1 MFHRIYWLL
10 VVFLVISI
18 AEPFVF
24 CVFSCSV
31 NIACRS
37 TQTAGR
43 IKRFWRLP
51 IINSLLCWSVIL
63 LMFIQT
69 LDHSW
74 NWKSENRLA
83 VNKWFW
89 NFFFEGLAKGLR
101 MLRSSW
107 ILNQCNLYCKIVK
120 YCILKT
126 VPHSYCLTSYV
137 MCKWYKRLVYTYPAL
152 LARLC
157 KVKLSNAKNS
167 ACFFHA

>member
-1 MFHRIYWLL
+1 MLS
-10 VVFLVISI
+10 VVQWTSL
-18 AEPFVF
+18 
-24 CVFSCSV
+24 
-31 NIACRS
+31 
-37 TQTAGR
+37 AGVLKLPGVSNAFEDYT
-43 IKRFWRLP
+43 IKPLNEKIK

-74 NWKSENRLA
+74 NWKSGNRLA

-107 ILNQCNLYCKIVK
+107 ILNQCNLFCKIVK

-126 VPHSYCLTSYV
+126 VPHSYCLTSYA
-137 MCKWYKRLVYTYPAL
+137 MYKWYKRLVYTYPAL
-152 LARLC
+152 MARLC

-167 ACFFHA
+167 ACFFFHA